1 MAITQEQNR
10 LARRMLIQ
18 NIFQRVNNTK
28 VELVASD
35 KEWEFYGALLDELY
49 GPHWIPSITSLNG
62 IGAEDE
68 RS

>member
-1 MAITQEQNR
+1 
-10 LARRMLIQ
+10 MLIQ